1 MAEIRTCVDRILP
14 GDMFVE
20 AAERALDED
29 AANAPIVPVRPGG
42 GVPRPTPQELVG
54 LTSKK
59 WKSGRTLRVRF
70 LDGEQTVQQK
80 VEPLAKLWEDYAN
93 ITLDFGP
100 DADAE
105 IRISFEQEG
114 SWSYLGTDALSID
127 RAEPTMNFGW
137 LTTESEDQE
146 YERVVV
152 HEFGHALFCIHEHQS
167 PATNIPW
174 DKEAVYRYYEGPPNN
189 WTRDQVDNNLFRRYS
204 ADQSQFSE
212 FDTKSIMLYPIPEAF
227 TVGDFAVGF
236 NSTLSDTDIA
246 FIGQW
251 YPKAPKGEVELT
263 VDADPLQAS
272 IGAQGEEDVFRFTVA
287 SAGRHTIETS
297 GATDVVVGLFGPDDD
312 RNLLAADDDSGV
324 GRNALMRLRLV
335 PGSYL
340 VRVRHF
346 SQAATGEYSI
356 SVRR

>member
-20 AAERALDED
+20 AAGRALDED
-29 AANAPIVPVRPGG
+29 AANAPMVPVRPGG
-42 GVPRPTPQELVG
+42 GVPRPTPLELAG
-54 LTSKK
+54 LTTKK
-59 WKSGRTLRVRF
+59 WKAGRTLRVAF
-70 LDGEQTVQQK
+70 LDGEQAVQQK
-80 VEPLAKLWEDYAN
+80 VEALAKLWEDHAN
-93 ITLDFGP
+93 ITLDFGADP
-100 DADAE
+100 DAE

-114 SWSYLGTDALSID
+114 SWSYLGTDAKSID

-137 LTTESEDQE
+137 LTTESEDEE

-152 HEFGHALFCIHEHQS
+152 HEFGHALFCIHEHQN
-167 PATNIPW
+167 PGNEIPW

-189 WTRDQVDNNLFRRYS
+189 WTRDQVDNNLFRRYG
-204 ADQSQFSE
+204 ADQTQFSA
-212 FDTKSIMLYPIPEAF
+212 FDRKSIMLYPIPNQF
-227 TVGDFAVGF
+227 TVGDFEVGL
-236 NSTLSDTDIA
+236 NSTLSDTDRE
-246 FIGQW
+246 FIGRW
-251 YPKAPKGEVELT
+251 YPRAAKSDVELA
-263 VDADPLQAS
+263 VDGDPVQAS
-272 IGAQGEEDVFRFTVA
+272 IGAQGEEDVFRFTAA
-287 SAGRHTIETS
+287 SAGSHTIETS

-324 GRNALMRLRLV
+324 GRNALMSLALV

-346 SQAATGEYSI
+346 SRAATGEYSI